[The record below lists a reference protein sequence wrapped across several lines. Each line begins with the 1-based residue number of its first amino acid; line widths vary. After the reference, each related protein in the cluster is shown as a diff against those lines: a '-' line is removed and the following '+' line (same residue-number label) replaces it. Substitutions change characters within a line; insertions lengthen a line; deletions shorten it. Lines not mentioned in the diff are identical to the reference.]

1 MALWEFCDRSAG
13 YLLGTAGPGHTAENV
28 DPVQEVLEI
37 IRNLGGRTTLKAIRG
52 KRRKFREAGVLEPII
67 EQAIDRGLLRRREP
81 SSSGPGTPANCVEL
95 VELVAGQSG
104 AVGGDA
110 ANLGI
115 AVPVSVFAE
124 DDCPNS
130 DTGTT
135 YTGSSENTQIHH
147 APPQAFDLDLIPVE
161 LEEANAREACLIE
174 NQPEEVMHEP
184 AGI

>member
-13 YLLGTAGPGHTAENV
+13 YLLGTAGPEHTAENV

-81 SSSGPGTPANCVEL
+81 ASSGPGTPANCVEL

-135 YTGSSENTQIHH
+135 DTGSSENTQIHH